1 MGGRLHPC
9 GGWGGGVVRE
19 AGCIGM
25 GRFSCSLL
33 VHQLAV
39 CLYHRWADLPLPSL
53 VSGIENWKENV
64 EQQEGVKCSS
74 FHAQHLAFGDE
85 CGILLWTEGML
96 WKAAQFEAVS
106 PVHHQRESGPS
117 NKKQWGESP
126 RAGADGEDGEVGGLL

>member
-1 MGGRLHPC
+1 MQ
-9 GGWGGGVVRE
+9 E

-33 VHQLAV
+33 IHQLAV
-39 CLYHRWADLPLPSL
+39 CLYHTWADLPLPSL

-74 FHAQHLAFGDE
+74 FHAQHLAFGDK

-106 PVHHQRESGPS
+106 PVYHQRALVARKVDPVTRNSGVNQQGQEQMVKMVKWEAFCEAS
-117 NKKQWGESP
+117 GKFM
-126 RAGADGEDGEVGGLL
+126 